1 MQSIFF
7 VILFYS
13 YSSFLPKGVDSIHIE
28 IFDECAF
35 SADEKIAWALFP
47 IPNTVFAGETIENWI
62 PLNGKQGDSKEGTI
76 CLFLSFSVSL
86 YLIFISSPLFKYNLH
101 NGTYFAWNR
110 TFLRAAQLFTTIFP
124 SQPTRLK
131 VMIIQCMVHLWL

>member
-86 YLIFISSPLFKYNLH
+86 YLIFISSLSLHLFLNIIYIMEHTLLETEPSSGQLNYSL
-101 NGTYFAWNR
+101 R
-110 TFLRAAQLFTTIFP
+110 TSLL
-124 SQPTRLK
+124 SQPG
-131 VMIIQCMVHLWL
+131 

>member
-86 YLIFISSPLFKYNLH
+86 YLIFISSLSLHLFLNIIYIMEHTLLETEPSSGQLNYSL
-101 NGTYFAWNR
+101 R
-110 TFLRAAQLFTTIFP
+110 TSLL
-124 SQPTRLK
+124 SQPGWRS
-131 VMIIQCMVHLWL
+131 W